1 MHGLVPLQLQQ
12 KLMTTI
18 TLFCSYSS
26 RLTKNCSSIT
36 LSTREAL
43 ERGEPYSSISI
54 ALHDDF
60 LSKFEINFYRHQKT
74 HMDTV
79 SYHALSDTA
88 ALLAL
93 TVRLANTMP
102 EGEGLA
108 R

>member
-1 MHGLVPLQLQQ
+1 
-12 KLMTTI
+12 MTTI

-36 LSTREAL
+36 TSTKEAL
-43 ERGEPYSSISI
+43 DRDEPYTTVSISQ
-54 ALHDDF
+54 HDDF

-79 SYHALSDTA
+79 SYHALSDTG

-102 EGEGLA
+102 EGESLT